1 MSPEVR
7 EGGCSC
13 GAVRFRV
20 EGAPI
25 MVHNCHCRQ
34 CQQQTGGTSVV
45 NAFWESD
52 AITWLSGDLVDTELP
67 GGSGEGH
74 VIRRCRACGTALV
87 SHYGRLGRLLAGVR
101 AGALDEPQSVS
112 PDVVIFTA
120 EKMPWVTLPEGI
132 ASFPQYYDPREQLS
146 AASLDRLRALGE
158 RRKAGEG

>member
-1 MSPEVR
+1 MDKENR
-7 EGGCSC
+7 EGGCGC
-13 GAVRFRV
+13 GAVRFRISG
-20 EGAPI
+20 EPI

-52 AITWLSGDLVDTELP
+52 AIEWLSGEL
-67 GGSGEGH
+67 GDVTFKAGSGQDH
-74 VIRRCRACGTALV
+74 VVRSCAACGTAIV
-87 SHYGRLGRLLAGVR
+87 SHYPRLAGLMSGVR
-101 AGALDEPQSVS
+101 AGTLDDPGSVT

-132 ASFPQYYDPREQLS
+132 PAFEGYYDPREQLS
-146 AASLDRLRALGE
+146 EESLERLRVLGA